1 MACLTLTNPTKR
13 CKGAGEQCPDESLGL
28 TPSGSFSVKPSL
40 WLLVSSHSYRL
51 AIRHTQNE
59 KIAALISI
67 GYLLHPSIVTVLLQ
81 NSISALA
88 GHRRGANFD
97 DQVRWRRP

>member
-28 TPSGSFSVKPSL
+28 TSSGSFSVKPSL

-51 AIRHTQNE
+51 AIRHTQKE

-67 GYLLHPSIVTVLLQ
+67 DYLRLLTSSLHRDRALTKFHFSTCR
-81 NSISALA
+81 SSAW
-88 GHRRGANFD
+88 G
-97 DQVRWRRP
+97 

>member
-28 TPSGSFSVKPSL
+28 TSSGSFSVKPSL

-51 AIRHTQNE
+51 AIRHTQKE

-67 GYLLHPSIVTVLLQ
+67 DYLQLFTSSLHRDLALTKFHFSTCR
-81 NSISALA
+81 SSAW
-88 GHRRGANFD
+88 G
-97 DQVRWRRP
+97 

>member
-1 MACLTLTNPTKR
+1 MEALGSPFLALFRSNFRFGFWCHPIPIASPFATLK
-13 CKGAGEQCPDESLGL
+13 K
-28 TPSGSFSVKPSL
+28 
-40 WLLVSSHSYRL
+40 
-51 AIRHTQNE
+51 E